1 MVSSCAQ
8 NECRESSLW
17 NASLKTV
24 RHIFPILIVSIIA
37 SSPGDAQLH
46 GERNSQRENALVQA
60 ETQGYQNLH
69 RAYSVKSSASV
80 WFDATYYGLNLRIS
94 TSPFYLSGIVT
105 IRGTCL
111 QDGPQLLSLDLTNT
125 MHIDSVEVNSRRA
138 TFYQQPSSFTVSLDS
153 GYHAGD
159 VITMSVMYGGVPLAT
174 GLGSFVLDSH
184 SGTPWVWSLS
194 EPYGARDWWPCRD
207 EPGDKADSVDVIVTA
222 DSSYKV
228 GSNGSLLS
236 IVTNQDGT
244 KTTHWKELYPIATYL
259 VSVAITNFA
268 QFSNWFHYSPTD
280 SLEVLNYVLPE
291 SLSSA
296 QMQLPRVVDGLGIFS
311 ALFGLYPFVKE
322 KYGHSEFGTGAME
335 HQTMTSTS
343 TFNEDVIIH
352 ELAHQWF
359 GDMITC
365 ASWSHLWLN
374 EGFATYCTALYHE
387 MKYGP
392 GSYFNFINPEMDLAK
407 TAVGSVF
414 AVDTSDVR
422 QLFNSA
428 RVYSKGASVLHMLR
442 HVLGDSVFFRSMR
455 AYANRPSLR
464 FRSATTANLQAIFE
478 ETSGKDLGYFFDE
491 WIYGESYPHYLYSWD
506 VKDSSGMKR
515 VTVTVNQSTGTT
527 NPSSFIMPIDFKII
541 GGPWDST
548 VTVVD
553 SLPVQVFS
561 FSTRQPVDS
570 VQFDSGDWILKSLIE
585 VPAVPVLS
593 EFALSQNYPN
603 PFNSSTT
610 IGYTLP
616 LRANVRLS
624 IFNVLGERV
633 AVLESGTQFRGPHV
647 SQWNPDGFASGIYFY
662 ELKAVS
668 TESPATTFTHV
679 RKMLLI
685 K

>member
-1 MVSSCAQ
+1 MVSSCAH
-8 NECRESSLW
+8 NECRNPSPG
-17 NASLKTV
+17 NASLKIV
-24 RHIFPILIVSIIA
+24 RHIFPVLLVSIIA
-37 SSPGDAQLH
+37 SSPGVAQLQ
-46 GERNSQRENALVQA
+46 GERHSQHENDIVQA
-60 ETQGYQNLH
+60 EIQRYQNLYH
-69 RAYSVKSSASV
+69 SYNVKSSASV
-80 WFDATYYGLNLRIS
+80 WFDATYYSLNLRIS
-94 TSPFYLSGIVT
+94 TSPFNLSGIVT

-125 MHIDSVEVNSRRA
+125 MHIDSVEVNGKPA
-138 TFYQQPSSFTVSLDS
+138 AFYQQPSSFTVSLDS
-153 GYHAGD
+153 SYHAGD
-159 VITMSVMYGGVPLAT
+159 VITMSVSYGGVPQAT
-174 GLGSFVLDSH
+174 GMGSFVLDSH

-194 EPYGARDWWPCRD
+194 EPYGARDWWPCKD

-228 GSNGSLLS
+228 GSNGRLVS
-236 IVTNQDGT
+236 IVTNPDGT

-268 QFSNWFHYSPTD
+268 EFTNWFRYSPTD

-291 SLSSA
+291 SLSAA
-296 QMQLPRVVDGLGIFS
+296 QTQLPRVVDGLGIFS
-311 ALFGLYPFVKE
+311 GLFGLYPFVKE
-322 KYGHSEFGTGAME
+322 KYGHSEFGSGAME

-343 TFNEDVIIH
+343 TFDEDVIIH

-374 EGFATYCTALYHE
+374 EGFATYCTALYRE
-387 MKYGP
+387 MKYGTA
-392 GSYFNFINPEMDLAK
+392 SYFNFMIPQMDLAK
-407 TAVGSVF
+407 TAMGSVF
-414 AVDTSDVR
+414 AVDTGDVR
-422 QLFNSA
+422 QLFNGP
-428 RVYSKGASVLHMLR
+428 RVYSKGASALHMLR

-464 FRSATTANLQAIFE
+464 FRTATTEDLRVVFE

-527 NPSSFIMPIDFKII
+527 NPSSFIMPVDFKII

-548 VTVVD
+548 VTVID

-570 VQFDSGDWILKSLIE
+570 VQFDPGDWILKSLIE
-585 VPAVPVLS
+585 VPAVPVPS
-593 EFALSQNYPN
+593 EFVLSQNYPN
-603 PFNSSTT
+603 PFNSSTF
-610 IGYTLP
+610 IPYTLP
-616 LRANVRLS
+616 LRANVQLS

-647 SQWNPDGFASGIYFY
+647 SQWNPGGVASGIYFY

-668 TESPATTFTHV
+668 TESPATTFTQV

>member
-1 MVSSCAQ
+1 MRQ
-8 NECRESSLW
+8 
-17 NASLKTV
+17 
-24 RHIFPILIVSIIA
+24 IFPALIASIIA
-37 SSPGDAQLH
+37 FSPGVAQLH
-46 GERNSQRENALVQA
+46 GERNSLRENALVRA
-60 ETQGYQNLH
+60 ETQVYQN
-69 RAYSVKSSASV
+69 RYRSYNVKSAASA
-80 WFDATYYGLNLRIS
+80 WFNATYYGLNLRIS
-94 TSPFYLSGIVT
+94 TSPFNLSGAVT

-111 QDGPQLLSLDLTNT
+111 QDGPQLLTLDLTNT
-125 MHIDSVEVNSRRA
+125 MHIDSVEVNGRPA
-138 TFYQQPSSFTVSLDS
+138 VFYQQPSSFTVSLDS
-153 GYHAGD
+153 GYRAGD
-159 VITMSVMYGGVPLAT
+159 VITMKVSYEGVPQAT

-194 EPYGARDWWPCRD
+194 EPYGARDWWPCKD

-222 DSSYKV
+222 DSSCKV
-228 GSNGSLLS
+228 GSNGSLVSVL
-236 IVTNQDGT
+236 TNPDGT

-291 SLSSA
+291 SLSAA
-296 QMQLPRVVDGLGIFS
+296 QRQLPRAVDGLGIFS
-311 ALFGLYPFVKE
+311 GLFGLYPFIKE
-322 KYGHSEFGTGAME
+322 KYGHSEFGSGAME

-343 TFNEDVIIH
+343 TFDEDVIIH

-359 GDMITC
+359 GDMITP

-387 MKYGP
+387 MKYGIA
-392 GSYFNFINPEMDLAK
+392 SYFNFMGPHMDLAK

-422 QLFNSA
+422 QLFNGA

-464 FRSATTANLQAIFE
+464 FGTATTGDLREVFE
-478 ETSGKDLGYFFDE
+478 ETSGRDLGYFFNE

-506 VKDSSGMKR
+506 IKDSSGMNR

-527 NPSSFIMPIDFKII
+527 NPSSFIMPVDLKLIS
-541 GGPWDST
+541 GTWDST
-548 VTVVD
+548 ATVVD
-553 SLPVQVFS
+553 SLPAQVFS

-570 VQFDSGDWILKSLIE
+570 VQFDPGDWILKSLIE
-585 VPAVPVLS
+585 VPAIPVPS
-593 EFALSQNYPN
+593 EFVLSQNFPN
-603 PFNSSTT
+603 PFNSSTI

-616 LRANVRLS
+616 LRASVRLS
-624 IFNVLGERV
+624 IFNVLGERI
-633 AVLESGTQFRGPHV
+633 AVLENDQQFRGTHV
-647 SQWNPDGFASGIYFY
+647 AQWNPDGFASGIYLY

-668 TESPATTFTHV
+668 TESPGMTFTQV
-679 RKMLLI
+679 RKMVLI